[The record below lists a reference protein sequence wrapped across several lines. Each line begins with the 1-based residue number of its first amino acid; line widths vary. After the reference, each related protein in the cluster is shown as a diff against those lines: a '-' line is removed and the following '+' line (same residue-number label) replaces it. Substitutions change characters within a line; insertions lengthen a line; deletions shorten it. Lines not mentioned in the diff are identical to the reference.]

1 MSGWSVLV
9 AAIGLVFVI
18 EGLLCLAAPNLL
30 RKTMTAM
37 LELSNAAIQRMG
49 IASAV
54 IGAIVLWLF
63 V

>member
-1 MSGWSVLV
+1 MV

-18 EGLLCLAAPNLL
+18 EGLLCLAAPNFL